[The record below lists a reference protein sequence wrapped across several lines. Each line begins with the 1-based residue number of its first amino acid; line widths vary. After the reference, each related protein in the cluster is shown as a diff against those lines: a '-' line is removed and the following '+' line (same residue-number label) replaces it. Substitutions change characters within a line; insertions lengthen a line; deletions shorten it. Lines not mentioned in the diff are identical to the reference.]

1 MKQGLKPGIKFEH
14 QFLVPQ
20 NKTVPFLYPES
31 EEFLVMP
38 EVFATG
44 YVVGFLEWACVLAIK
59 SYLNWPEEQSVGTYI
74 DVSHQA
80 ATPPGMVVNALVEL
94 KSVDGNKLTF
104 SVEAHDGVDLISK
117 GCHQRYVI
125 NKKSFDERVK
135 RKLIN
140 SCIVKK

>member
-1 MKQGLKPGIKFEH
+1 MKQGLIPGIKFEH

-117 GCHQRYVI
+117 GYHQRYVI
-125 NKKSFDERVK
+125 NKKAFDERVK

-140 SCIVKK
+140 SCIIKE